1 MAKLNGEQ
9 VLARIK
15 EALDHHRP
23 FSLIRIGDGENVIM
37 AQKSVW
43 SLKEVLRTPW
53 AKRANNP
60 VRTRSAR
67 LGHKEKGVTLPNL
80 KLRNQMVRS
89 VRKADI
95 VGILPIKDKIKAPKR
110 VRRPLTNK
118 IFRYYKLKP
127 RFTCDAFINREFAS
141 KQEFWEMLRGKRILL
156 ITEHAQKLK
165 EVLQSDPY
173 NMVIAGTIIFTHFKQ
188 MSRTLKTVKGMK
200 DQFDVALISCG
211 VNAVVLA
218 PEVARLTGK
227 VAIDFG
233 KGPKVIFNKPAT
245 AAEKSS
251 VSIIN
256 KLGNLKDRIIASC
269 PDYTPGMV
277 SIVIPA
283 HKGLKYL
290 KECIASISRHTPNKL
305 EYLLVDN
312 ESLDGTLEYF
322 KTIPNAT
329 VIANKVFNEW
339 AEGYHQSFLAAKG
352 EYIVL
357 LSNDAIVTK
366 NWLSRMLWWLHEDST
381 IGMVGVRTNC
391 GSNHQA
397 LKQLSYKTMEEM
409 NDFAEQWS
417 EKHSRQGYKA
427 EMLSDVCL
435 MFHRNLIERIGRFD
449 NRYSLFSG
457 DAHDFSARTMN
468 SGKKLWVANDV
479 FIHRHTI

>member
-118 IFRYYKLKP
+118 IFLYYKLKP
-127 RFTCDAFINREFAS
+127 RLTCDAFINREFAS
-141 KQEFWEMLRGKRILL
+141 KQEFWEVLRGKRILL
-156 ITEHAQKLK
+156 ITEHAKKLK

-173 NMVIAGTIIFTHFKQ
+173 NMAIAGTIIFTHFKQ
-188 MSRTLKTVKGMK
+188 ISRTLKTVKGMK
-200 DQFDVALISCG
+200 DKFDIALISCG

-218 PEVARLTGK
+218 PEVARITGK

-245 AAEKSS
+245 AA
-251 VSIIN
+251 
-256 KLGNLKDRIIASC
+256 

-339 AEGYHQSFLAAKG
+339 AEGYNQSFLAAKG
-352 EYIVL
+352 EHIVL

-366 NWLSRMLWWLHEDST
+366 DWLSRMLWWLHEDST
-381 IGMVGVRTNC
+381 IGMVGVRTNY

-397 LKQLSYKTMEEM
+397 LKQLPYKTTEEM
-409 NDFAEQWS
+409 NDFAAQWS
-417 EKHSRQGYKA
+417 EKHSRQGYKPK
-427 EMLSDVCL
+427 
-435 MFHRNLIERIGRFD
+435 
-449 NRYSLFSG
+449 Y
-457 DAHDFSARTMN
+457 
-468 SGKKLWVANDV
+468 
-479 FIHRHTI
+479 

>member
-1 MAKLNGEQ
+1 MAKLNSEQ

-15 EALDHHRP
+15 EALDHQRP

-118 IFRYYKLKP
+118 IFRFYKLKP

-141 KQEFWEMLRGKRILL
+141 RQEFWEVLRGKRILL
-156 ITEHAQKLK
+156 VTEHAKKLK

-173 NMVIAGTIIFTHFKQ
+173 HMVIAGTITFTHFKQ
-188 MSRTLKTVKGMK
+188 MGRTLKIVKGMK
-200 DQFDVALISCG
+200 DQFDIALISCG

-233 KGPKVIFNKPAT
+233 KGPKVIFNKPT
-245 AAEKSS
+245 TEVRKTD

-256 KLGNLKDRIIASC
+256 RLGNLNHILASY
-269 PDYTPGMV
+269 PEYTPGMV
-277 SIVIPA
+277 SIVIPG

-290 KECIASISRHTPNKL
+290 KECIASINRHTPHKL

-339 AEGYHQSFLAAKG
+339 AEGYNQSFLAAKG

-357 LSNDAIVTK
+357 LCIDAIVTK
-366 NWLSRMLWWLHEDST
+366 DWLSRMLWWLQEDSS
-381 IGMVGVRTNC
+381 IGMVGVRTNY

-397 LKQLSYKTMEEM
+397 LEQLPYKTMEEM

-427 EMLSDVCL
+427 EMLSEGCL
-435 MFHRNLIERIGRFD
+435 MFHRNLIEKVGRFD
-449 NRYSLFSG
+449 NWYSLFNG
-457 DAHDFSARTMN
+457 DAHDFSVRTMN